1 MPIGMLAAACVLAG
15 AACDSTHHTASP
27 SGPAQKQPKKD
38 PVTYDMA
45 VASRDGKR
53 IAVVKHVGSSSYLE
67 IGPAGGGPRR
77 TIYRSSYWISSD
89 LYWASRNLIAFGDS
103 NIEANT
109 INVRTRR
116 VHLRIATATSF
127 NISSNGRWIAWSQ
140 LGAEEA
146 PDTVGVV
153 SITGRECL
161 PMPRPKN
168 RSYTLAFFKPGVAR
182 LFFLRTPYDPSRGV
196 VGSGQLISVPMA
208 SLRRQPSSACQR

>member
-15 AACDSTHHTASP
+15 AACDSTHRTAGP
-27 SGPAQKQPKKD
+27 SGPAQKQPKKE
-38 PVTYDMA
+38 PVTYDM

-53 IAVVKHVGSSSYLE
+53 IAVVKHAGNSSYLE

-127 NISSNGRWIAWSQ
+127 NISSNGRWIAWSR
-140 LGAEEA
+140 LGGEEA

-161 PMPRPKN
+161 PVPRPKN
-168 RSYTLAFFKPGVAR
+168 RSDTLAFFEPGVAR
-182 LFFLRTPYDPSRGV
+182 LFFLRTPYGPLRGA
-196 VGSGQLISVPMA
+196 VGSGQLISVPIS
-208 SLRRQPSSACQR
+208 SLRRRPASACQR